1 MRSGLGTEM
10 ENIKADRRDFLKT
23 AGAAFTT
30 SIFTGRL
37 RGAND
42 RPTAG
47 FIGLGVMG
55 SENLGV
61 ALKHGVEVK
70 AVCDAYQPHL
80 ERAGA
85 IVARTG
91 QKQKEDEDLSELHD
105 DRSIE
110 LDDNA
115 P

>member
-1 MRSGLGTEM
+1 MDNT
-10 ENIKADRRDFLKT
+10 KADRRDFLKT

-47 FIGLGVMG
+47 FIGIGVMG

-70 AVCDAYQPHL
+70 AVCDVYQPHL

-85 IVARTG
+85 IVARTR
-91 QKQKEDEDLSELHD
+91 QKAKDFREILAEKYIDLGCISTPD
-105 DRSIE
+105 YW
-110 LDDNA
+110 
-115 P
+115 

>member
-1 MRSGLGTEM
+1 MDNT
-10 ENIKADRRDFLKT
+10 KADRRDFLKT

-47 FIGLGVMG
+47 FIGIGVMG

-70 AVCDAYQPHL
+70 AVCDVYQPHL

-91 QKQKEDEDLSELHD
+91 QKAKEVKDFREILADKSIDLV
-105 DRSIE
+105 
-110 LDDNA
+110 
-115 P
+115 